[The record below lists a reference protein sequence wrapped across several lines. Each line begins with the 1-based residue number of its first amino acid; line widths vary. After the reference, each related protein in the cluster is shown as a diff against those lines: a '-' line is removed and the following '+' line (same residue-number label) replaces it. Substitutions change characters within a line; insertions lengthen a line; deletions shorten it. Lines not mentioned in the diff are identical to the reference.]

1 MTQEQLLLGLKKDV
15 RSLLISAKQG
25 LTPDQLK
32 RDYINMLGHPMP
44 LRILG
49 FRNVLDMIREMPDV
63 VYVHYLGDGS
73 MVLKAVAD
81 DATRGIVE
89 LVAKQRNAKKAPA
102 RRGGV
107 GFFSPRY
114 QQQHPMVLPRRGHA
128 PLALPAQ
135 LRAQLHQLLSQGAVG
150 LSELETAFARRF
162 GFPLR
167 VNNYGFYSIV
177 EMLAAAADLVAV
189 TQSRM
194 GSLLSLRGAGVASRM
209 RTGPIKPLFPLKQT
223 FQTVPIVRPMTQTNS
238 VPVEKPTTES
248 STDNPKS
255 STDNPKSSTQNL
267 VAPAPI
273 PEAAVP
279 NSPEGDQ
286 DSLPMDYTTPQP
298 EPEPTQ
304 DGQLFQKCVIK
315 LEEEL
320 RQCILENGHAGT
332 VSPELKAKLRQ
343 VVAQNSEGLS
353 VHDLPAEY
361 KRVFGE
367 ELPVVQSGFLSTTE
381 MVGALSDTLYLRP
394 VVGDEGNHW
403 MVMDIQNS
411 PAHATPQQPG
421 VAEPEGPIEGI
432 KALNPSGTGYYFSC
446 AESPW
451 EGREGEGEGGE
462 ANPDLEEDMELRIT
476 TKTFHQ
482 MVDIYGS
489 VPVRCRRGAVVPP
502 DAMRGLRLRAPT
514 CRGPRELVAVLVEHM
529 ESPSNFYIRF
539 DESQEA
545 RALENMMIEMRSC
558 YTCPEVSERYSLP
571 ERYVRT
577 GQVCCVA
584 PQGIWFYRVVVH
596 RVLNDTQ
603 AEVYY
608 VDFGDLTTVQRSS
621 LKFLKSCYS
630 ELPAQAVPSSLAGI
644 KPFGGSWSANAKT
657 SFQKLCCER
666 TLVAAL
672 HGYHADFLQLFLC
685 DTHTEEDV
693 YIHSAL
699 QAQGHGLS
707 CAPAVSAVK
716 CGQFN
721 PVSLYLGEG
730 VFDEGMEIEDEDP
743 TLEPCPEAT
752 TTPQH
757 NTTQPQ
763 PKSSP
768 CSTHMAPNL
777 VGEEEDLP
785 DLPALEFIEVN
796 STAQVGLKAN
806 PFAALQSKDPL
817 LLCCSDWDQG
827 WTPNAPAPEVV
838 QPKADLINHGDTA
851 NMLQPPPPSP
861 SAGASELKQ
870 PWHVN
875 DGGAVPP
882 VSLMPA
888 VPPQP
893 STLKTLSLQTPG
905 LMQTQSA
912 PYGTSMFPLFGMGD
926 VLRVTSP
933 FALGPAARL
942 ATGTG
947 SHLLN
952 WYPHKMA

>member
-1 MTQEQLLLGLKKDV
+1 MTQEQLLSSLKKDV

-63 VYVHYLGDGS
+63 VYVLYLGDGS
-73 MVLKAVAD
+73 IVLKAVAD

-89 LVAKQRNAKKAPA
+89 LVAKQRSAKKAPA
-102 RRGGV
+102 QRGGV
-107 GFFSPRY
+107 GFFSSRY
-114 QQQHPMVLPRRGHA
+114 HHHNPMVLPRRGHA
-128 PLALPAQ
+128 PPALPAQ
-135 LRAQLHQLLSQGAVG
+135 LRAQLHQLLSHGAVG

-167 VNNYGFYSIV
+167 VNNYGFYSIA

-194 GSLLSLRGAGVASRM
+194 GSQLSLRRAVVSSRI

-223 FQTVPIVRPMTQTNS
+223 FNTVPIVRQMTQTNS
-238 VPVEKPTTES
+238 VPVERHTTES
-248 STDNPKS
+248 SAPNPV
-255 STDNPKSSTQNL
+255 SSTQNL
-267 VAPAPI
+267 VVPAPL
-273 PEAAVP
+273 PEAAVL

-286 DSLPMDYTTPQP
+286 GSLPMDYTTPQP

-320 RQCILENGHAGT
+320 RQRILENGQAGT

-353 VHDLPAEY
+353 VHDLPAEF

-367 ELPVVQSGFLSTTE
+367 ELPVVQSGFMSTTE
-381 MVGALSDTLYLRP
+381 MVGALSDTLYLQRMA
-394 VVGDEGNHW
+394 GNDGNHW
-403 MVMDIQNS
+403 VVMDIQNA
-411 PAHATPQQPG
+411 PGHTTPQQPG
-421 VAEPEGPIEGI
+421 TAEPEGPVEGV

-446 AESPW
+446 GESPW
-451 EGREGEGEGGE
+451 EGEGGE
-462 ANPDLEEDMELRIT
+462 TKPNLEEDMELRIT
-476 TKTFHQ
+476 TKTFYQ
-482 MVDIYGS
+482 MVDMYGS
-489 VPVRCRRGAVVPP
+489 LPVRCRRGAVIPP
-502 DAMRGLRLRAPT
+502 DAMRGQRLRAPT
-514 CRGPRELVAVLVEHM
+514 CRGPRELVAVLVEHV

-558 YTCPEVSERYSLP
+558 YTCPEVSERYRLP

-596 RVLNDTQ
+596 RVLNDTH

-621 LKFLKSCYS
+621 LNFLKSCYS

-657 SFQKLCCER
+657 SFQKLCCDR

-693 YIHSAL
+693 YIHRAL
-699 QAQGHGLS
+699 QAQGHGLC
-707 CAPAVSAVK
+707 CAPAVSAAL
-716 CGQFN
+716 CNQFN

-730 VFDEGMEIEDEDP
+730 VFGEGMEIEDEDP
-743 TLEPCPEAT
+743 TPEPCHEAT
-752 TTPQH
+752 TITSQH
-757 NTTQPQ
+757 TTQPL

-768 CSTHMAPNL
+768 CPTHTTPNL
-777 VGEEEDLP
+777 VGGNKTNAEEVLP
-785 DLPALEFIEVN
+785 DLPALEFIEVTEVN
-796 STAQVGLKAN
+796 STAQGGLN

-827 WTPNAPAPEVV
+827 WTPNDPAPTPALEVV
-838 QPKADLINHGDTA
+838 QSKADLGNHGDTA
-851 NMLQPPPPSP
+851 KVFQPPPPSP
-861 SAGASELKQ
+861 SAGELKQ
-870 PWHVN
+870 PCYVN
-875 DGGAVPP
+875 GGV
-882 VSLMPA
+882 VSLIPA

-893 STLKTLSLQTPG
+893 STLKTLSLHTSG
-905 LMQTQSA
+905 LTQTQSA
-912 PYGTSMFPLFGMGD
+912 PYGTSVFPLFGTGD
-926 VLRVTSP
+926 MLHVTSP

>member
-1 MTQEQLLLGLKKDV
+1 MTQEQLLSSLKKDV

-63 VYVHYLGDGS
+63 VYVLYLGDGS
-73 MVLKAVAD
+73 IVLKAVAD

-89 LVAKQRNAKKAPA
+89 LVAKQRSARKAPA
-102 RRGGV
+102 QRGGV

-114 QQQHPMVLPRRGHA
+114 QHHNPMVLPRRGHA
-128 PLALPAQ
+128 PPALPAQ
-135 LRAQLHQLLSQGAVG
+135 LRAQLHQLLSHGAVG

-167 VNNYGFYSIV
+167 VNNYGFYSIA

-194 GSLLSLRGAGVASRM
+194 GSQLSLRRAVVASRM

-223 FQTVPIVRPMTQTNS
+223 FKTVPIVRQMTQTNS
-238 VPVEKPTTES
+238 VPVERHTTES
-248 STDNPKS
+248 STPNPV
-255 STDNPKSSTQNL
+255 SSTQNL
-267 VAPAPI
+267 VVPAPL
-273 PEAAVP
+273 PEAAVL

-286 DSLPMDYTTPQP
+286 GSLPMDYTTPQP

-320 RQCILENGHAGT
+320 RQRILENGQAGT

-353 VHDLPAEY
+353 VHDLPAEF

-367 ELPVVQSGFLSTTE
+367 ELPVVQSGFMSTTE
-381 MVGALSDTLYLRP
+381 MVGALSDTLYLQRMA
-394 VVGDEGNHW
+394 GNEGNQW
-403 MVMDIQNS
+403 VVMDIQNA
-411 PAHATPQQPG
+411 PGHTTPQQPG
-421 VAEPEGPIEGI
+421 TAEPEGPIEGV

-446 AESPW
+446 GESPW
-451 EGREGEGEGGE
+451 EGEGGE
-462 ANPDLEEDMELRIT
+462 TKPNLEEDMELRIT
-476 TKTFHQ
+476 TKTFYQ
-482 MVDIYGS
+482 KVDMYGS
-489 VPVRCRRGAVVPP
+489 LPVRCRRGAVIPP
-502 DAMRGLRLRAPT
+502 DAMRCQRLRAPT
-514 CRGPRELVAVLVEHM
+514 CRGPRELVAVLVEHV

-558 YTCPEVSERYSLP
+558 YTCPEVSERYRLL

-596 RVLNDTQ
+596 RVLNDTH

-621 LKFLKSCYS
+621 LNFLKSCYS

-657 SFQKLCCER
+657 SFQKLCCDR

-699 QAQGHGLS
+699 QAQGHGLC
-707 CAPAVSAVK
+707 CAPAVSAAL
-716 CGQFN
+716 CNQFN

-730 VFDEGMEIEDEDP
+730 VFGEGMEIEDEDP
-743 TLEPCPEAT
+743 TLEPCHEAT
-752 TTPQH
+752 TITFQH
-757 NTTQPQ
+757 TTQPL
-763 PKSSP
+763 PKSSLCP
-768 CSTHMAPNL
+768 THT
-777 VGEEEDLP
+777 G
-785 DLPALEFIEVN
+785 
-796 STAQVGLKAN
+796 GLNAN

-827 WTPNAPAPEVV
+827 WTPNAPALEVV
-838 QPKADLINHGDTA
+838 QPKADLGNHGDTA
-851 NMLQPPPPSP
+851 KVFQPPPPSP
-861 SAGASELKQ
+861 SAGELKQ
-870 PWHVN
+870 PCYVN
-875 DGGAVPP
+875 GGV
-882 VSLMPA
+882 VSLIPA

-893 STLKTLSLQTPG
+893 STLKTLSLHTPG
-905 LMQTQSA
+905 LTQTQSA
-912 PYGTSMFPLFGMGD
+912 PYGTSVFPLFGTGD
-926 VLRVTSP
+926 MLRVTSP

>member
-320 RQCILENGHAGT
+320 RQRILENGHAGT
-332 VSPELKAKLRQ
+332 

-394 VVGDEGNHW
+394 VVG
-403 MVMDIQNS
+403 
-411 PAHATPQQPG
+411 
-421 VAEPEGPIEGI
+421 VAEPEGPIEGV

-489 VPVRCRRGAVVPP
+489 VPVRWRRGAVVPP

-545 RALENMMIEMRSC
+545 RALENMMIEMRGLLRGLWRPHHR
-558 YTCPEVSERYSLP
+558 PEEQP
-571 ERYVRT
+571 
-577 GQVCCVA
+577 
-584 PQGIWFYRVVVH
+584 
-596 RVLNDTQ
+596 
-603 AEVYY
+603 
-608 VDFGDLTTVQRSS
+608 
-621 LKFLKSCYS
+621 
-630 ELPAQAVPSSLAGI
+630 
-644 KPFGGSWSANAKT
+644 
-657 SFQKLCCER
+657 QKLCCER

-707 CAPAVSAVK
+707 CAPAASAVK

-730 VFDEGMEIEDEDP
+730 
-743 TLEPCPEAT
+743 
-752 TTPQH
+752 
-757 NTTQPQ
+757 
-763 PKSSP
+763 
-768 CSTHMAPNL
+768 APNL

-888 VPPQP
+888 P

-912 PYGTSMFPLFGMGD
+912 PYAVNKRPEQAMEIQQAG
-926 VLRVTSP
+926 
-933 FALGPAARL
+933 
-942 ATGTG
+942 
-947 SHLLN
+947 
-952 WYPHKMA
+952 

>member
-1 MTQEQLLLGLKKDV
+1 MTQEQLLSSLKKDV

-49 FRNVLDMIREMPDV
+49 FRNVLDMIREIPDV
-63 VYVHYLGDGS
+63 VHILYLGDGS
-73 MVLKAVAD
+73 IVLKAVAD

-89 LVAKQRNAKKAPA
+89 LVAKQRSAKKTPA
-102 RRGGV
+102 QRGGV

-114 QQQHPMVLPRRGHA
+114 QHHNPMVLPRRGRA
-128 PLALPAQ
+128 PPALPAQ
-135 LRAQLHQLLSQGAVG
+135 LRAQLHQLLSHGAVG
-150 LSELETAFARRF
+150 LSELETAFVRRF

-167 VNNYGFYSIV
+167 VNNYGFYSIA

-194 GSLLSLRGAGVASRM
+194 GSQLSLRGAVVASR

-223 FQTVPIVRPMTQTNS
+223 FKTVPILRQMTQTNS
-238 VPVEKPTTES
+238 VPVERHTMES
-248 STDNPKS
+248 STPNPVS
-255 STDNPKSSTQNL
+255 NTPNL
-267 VAPAPI
+267 VVPAPL
-273 PEAAVP
+273 PEAAVL

-286 DSLPMDYTTPQP
+286 GSLPMDYTTPQP

-320 RQCILENGHAGT
+320 RQRILENGEAGT

-353 VHDLPAEY
+353 VHDLPAEF

-394 VVGDEGNHW
+394 MAGDEGNHW
-403 MVMDIQNS
+403 VVMDIQNA
-411 PAHATPQQPG
+411 PGHTTLQQPG
-421 VAEPEGPIEGI
+421 TAEPEGPVEGV

-446 AESPW
+446 EESPW
-451 EGREGEGEGGE
+451 EGEGGE
-462 ANPDLEEDMELRIT
+462 TKPNLEEDLELRIT
-476 TKTFHQ
+476 TKTFYQ
-482 MVDIYGS
+482 MVDMYGS
-489 VPVRCRRGAVVPP
+489 LPVRCRRGVVIPP
-502 DAMRGLRLRAPT
+502 DAMRGQRLRAPT
-514 CRGPRELVAVLVEHM
+514 CRGPRELVAVLVEHV

-558 YTCPEVSERYSLP
+558 YTCPEVLERYRLP

-596 RVLNDTQ
+596 RVLNNTH

-621 LKFLKSCYS
+621 LNFLKSCYS

-657 SFQKLCCER
+657 SFQKLCCDR

-699 QAQGHGLS
+699 QAQGHGLC
-707 CAPAVSAVK
+707 CAPTVSAAL
-716 CGQFN
+716 CNQFN

-730 VFDEGMEIEDEDP
+730 VFGEGMEIEDEDP
-743 TLEPCPEAT
+743 TLEPCHEAT
-752 TTPQH
+752 TITFQH
-757 NTTQPQ
+757 NTTQPLS
-763 PKSSP
+763 KSSP
-768 CSTHMAPNL
+768 CPTHTTPNL
-777 VGEEEDLP
+777 VGGNKTKEEEVLP

-796 STAQVGLKAN
+796 STAQGGLNAN

-838 QPKADLINHGDTA
+838 QPKANLGNHGDTA
-851 NMLQPPPPSP
+851 MVFLPPMCFSPPSP
-861 SAGASELKQ
+861 SASELKQ
-870 PWHVN
+870 PCSVN
-875 DGGAVPP
+875 GGAV
-882 VSLMPA
+882 SLIPA

-893 STLKTLSLQTPG
+893 STLKTLSLRTPG
-905 LMQTQSA
+905 LTQTQSA
-912 PYGTSMFPLFGMGD
+912 PYSMSMFPLFGTGD
-926 VLRVTSP
+926 TLRVTSP

-947 SHLLN
+947 FHLLN